1 MEEDKNKDNMD
12 DSMESLPNYFLV
24 NEEEDNINLSNNTG
38 SYYNYPLSPS
48 TPSSRK
54 PYIKLKIHCKNLNNI
69 ISSKNKKSENNNNK
83 YSVQLC
89 QYCIIKLNEQEIQ
102 TKEIF
107 HNSPRWNENFELE
120 IAEESID
127 KIIIE
132 VYSSG
137 IFENSYQGTRNVQ
150 IKQGEAPNYLGFQIL
165 PIHFLEQS
173 NQIGIKSEIT
183 LQLIPSKIEEYFNE
197 KDSIM
202 NIENHNP
209 ISYVIP
215 NQNDKTP
222 SITLIFTYYN
232 HQALSLINC
241 SVYSLI
247 EREDTI
253 QGKQYLMYK
262 LYIKRMDGQKWFKE
276 ATIEEIESFK
286 EEMSNTAKEI
296 KDIPFPSKSLFSYL
310 PIIGRFYEE
319 EDNKSIKERIK
330 MIDNFFMIITKNLLL
345 YSLEEFNDFFT
356 ETIN

>member
-1 MEEDKNKDNMD
+1 
-12 DSMESLPNYFLV
+12 
-24 NEEEDNINLSNNTG
+24 
-38 SYYNYPLSPS
+38 
-48 TPSSRK
+48 
-54 PYIKLKIHCKNLNNI
+54 
-69 ISSKNKKSENNNNK
+69 
-83 YSVQLC
+83 
-89 QYCIIKLNEQEIQ
+89 
-102 TKEIF
+102 
-107 HNSPRWNENFELE
+107 
-120 IAEESID
+120 
-127 KIIIE
+127 
-132 VYSSG
+132 
-137 IFENSYQGTRNVQ
+137 
-150 IKQGEAPNYLGFQIL
+150 
-165 PIHFLEQS
+165 
-173 NQIGIKSEIT
+173 
-183 LQLIPSKIEEYFNE
+183 
-197 KDSIM
+197 M

-222 SITLIFTYYN
+222 SITLIFIYYN

>member
-1 MEEDKNKDNMD
+1 MDEDKSKDNINE
-12 DSMESLPNYFLV
+12 SMESLPNYFLV
-24 NEEEDNINLSNNTG
+24 NEEEDNINISNNTE

-69 ISSKNKKSENNNNK
+69 ITSKENNFDINNK
-83 YSVQLC
+83 YSIQLSP
-89 QYCIIKLNEQEIQ
+89 YCKIKLNEQEYQ

-107 HNSPRWNENFELE
+107 HNSPRWNEEFELE
-120 IAEESID
+120 IKEELTD

-132 VYSSG
+132 VYTSG
-137 IFENSYQGTRNVQ
+137 IFENKYQGTRNVQ
-150 IKQGEAPNYLGFQIL
+150 IKKENSSINLGFQIL

-173 NQIGIKSEIT
+173 NQIGIQSVIT
-183 LQLIPSKIEEYFNE
+183 LQLIQSKIENYFNE

-202 NIENHNP
+202 SIENHNP
-209 ISYVIP
+209 ISYLIS
-215 NQNDKTP
+215 NQNDNTP
-222 SITLIFTYYN
+222 SITIIFTYFN
-232 HQALSLINC
+232 QQALSLINC

-253 QGKQYLMYK
+253 QGKKYLMYK
-262 LYIKRMDGQKWFKE
+262 LYIKRMDGLKWFKE
-276 ATIEEIESFK
+276 TTIEEIENFK
-286 EEMSNTAKEI
+286 EEIGNTSKEI
-296 KDIPFPSKSLFSYL
+296 KDIPFPSKSLLSYL

-330 MIDNFFMIITKNLLL
+330 MIDNFFMIITKNILL

-356 ETIN
+356 ETMK